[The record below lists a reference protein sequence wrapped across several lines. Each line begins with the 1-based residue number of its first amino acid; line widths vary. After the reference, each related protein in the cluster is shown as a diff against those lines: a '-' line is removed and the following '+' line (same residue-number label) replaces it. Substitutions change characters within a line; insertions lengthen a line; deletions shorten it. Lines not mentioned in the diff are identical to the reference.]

1 MATRSELMAFGM
13 PAALAGC
20 IGASVATALSAA
32 GTTQATGTTITAPFS
47 EFTTVASGAGATLQ
61 TAGAQPTCGVM
72 NSGANV
78 LTVYCAVGEVMNG
91 TTNGSVQIAPGRC
104 ALFLPHNNR
113 WIGLV

>member
-1 MATRSELMAFGM
+1 MTTRSELMALGL
-13 PAALAGC
+13 PAALASCLGV
-20 IGASVATALSAA
+20 AVATALSAA
-32 GTTQATGTTITAPFS
+32 GTTQATGTTIAAGFS
-47 EFTTVASGAGATLQ
+47 EFTTVASGAGATLP
-61 TAGAQPTCGVM
+61 TAGAQPMFGVL

-91 TTNGSVQIAPGRC
+91 TTNGSVQIAPGRS